1 MSQQSQV
8 TSITAKA
15 ETFLIGPY
23 EFAGP
28 FEDGEYIEEAAG
40 LCVVLSDDK
49 DEYNLLEIFC
59 TDNARKE
66 WRRFEG
72 RSQSRMNKNIRLAVH
87 YQKSLPQ
94 QRRNQII
101 QDIMNELSL
110 EQTHQLSFADLAG
123 SIYITKEAPVP
134 QAISA

>member
-1 MSQQSQV
+1 MTLEAQN
-8 TSITAKA
+8 
-15 ETFLIGPY
+15 FLIGPY

-28 FEDGEYIEEAAG
+28 FESDENIKEAAG

-72 RSQSRMNKNIRLAVH
+72 RSMSRKNKNLRLAVH
-87 YQKSLPQ
+87 YEKALPAQK
-94 QRRNQII
+94 RNQIVK
-101 QDIMNELSL
+101 DIMNELSL
-110 EQTHQLSFADLAG
+110 EQSHQLSFADLAG
-123 SIYITKEAPVP
+123 SIYITKEAPLP

>member
-1 MSQQSQV
+1 MSQESQN
-8 TSITAKA
+8 
-15 ETFLIGPY
+15 FLIGQY

-28 FEDGEYIEEAAG
+28 FESDEHIKEASG

-59 TDNARKE
+59 TENARKE

-72 RSQSRMNKNIRLAVH
+72 RSMSRKNKNLRLAVH
-87 YQKSLPQ
+87 YQKALPPQ
-94 QRRNQII
+94 KRNQIVKE
-101 QDIMNELSL
+101 IMSELSL

-123 SIYITKEAPVP
+123 SIYITKEAPLP

>member
-1 MSQQSQV
+1 MSQKSQV
-8 TSITAKA
+8 TSITAQV
-15 ETFLIGPY
+15 ESFLIGPY

-28 FEDGEYIEEAAG
+28 FEDGENIKEAAG

-72 RSQSRMNKNIRLAVH
+72 RSQSRMNKNVRLAVH
-87 YQKSLPQ
+87 YQKALPP

-123 SIYITKEAPVP
+123 SIYITKEAPLL

>member
-1 MSQQSQV
+1 MSQESQN
-8 TSITAKA
+8 
-15 ETFLIGPY
+15 FLIGQY

-28 FEDGEYIEEAAG
+28 FESAEHIKEASG

-72 RSQSRMNKNIRLAVH
+72 RSQSRMNKNVRLAVH

-94 QRRNQII
+94 QRRDQII

-110 EQTHQLSFADLAG
+110 EQTHQVSFADLAG
-123 SIYITKEAPVP
+123 SIYITKEAPLP